1 MRLRS
6 VPPGLSLVCM
16 TEDTSGIDIR
26 RDDGKA
32 LIGVLAVLE
41 GLIRAGRIG
50 PSEVTSLRRRLA
62 RDGVIEVDD
71 RVTDGGTDD
80 VATGLGDLNVRL
92 RRALGEVW

>member
-1 MRLRS
+1 
-6 VPPGLSLVCM
+6 M

-50 PSEVTSLRRRLA
+50 ASEVSSFRQRLV

-71 RVTDGGTDD
+71 RVTDGGSTD
-80 VATGLGDLNVRL
+80 VEIGLGELNARL
-92 RRALGEVW
+92 RRSLGEVW

>member
-1 MRLRS
+1 
-6 VPPGLSLVCM
+6 M
-16 TEDTSGIDIR
+16 TDETSGIDVR

-50 PSEVTSLRRRLA
+50 PSEVSSFRRRLA

-71 RVTDGGTDD
+71 STSDDGSTD
-80 VATGLGDLNVRL
+80 VEIGLGELNARL
-92 RRALGEVW
+92 RRSLGEMW